1 MATLKSIPIHEAK
14 GISNVVDYIS
24 NKEKTVVKVPVPTP
38 NETEVNKYT
47 ENALS
52 YAEDITKTLFELDG
66 EKSVLVSGYNC
77 NAVSAPEEFTAL
89 KLKYEKT
96 LIRRGIDPASR
107 IKGKKAGKGKHE
119 GELVDKE
126 ARDAYHFIMSFSERP
141 DLSPQ
146 LVHRIGLEFC
156 EKAFPD
162 TKAVVSTHMNTNHLH
177 NHIVRSAYNMSS
189 ATKYKDNMDSLKHM
203 REVCNE
209 ISLKYGLDI
218 LIDDDLYMSREGNS
232 YMEQE
237 QRKNGTSWKQKLQHT
252 IIDCTKRAKSWDEF
266 KRLME
271 INDYGIKESGKHMV
285 YYNLYDERKRA
296 RATTLGVP
304 YTKEYIKDMYGEL
317 SEDESQKYAYRKE
330 KANVI
335 EIFDCYVGE
344 YSQKKYNYPK
354 LDLYIPRYTLQGR
367 RRSDL
372 ELLFLAAIKVIEYFT
387 NAIDDKKVKTVEYR
401 EYHTAFVIEPH
412 YLKIREMQDSLNASV
427 GYGIKTSEELKEVK
441 RDTGAKLNVAEG
453 KLAAAEH
460 DLEILSKI
468 SGKIKEMANI
478 KADIRYRGLTDV
490 DIHAITYSDNAIR
503 KNKAGLNPMS
513 AEQKRELYLKLN
525 ESEYMVKYKYEYI
538 TYEEALKVL
547 KYLNG
552 KSNDVPDVLIK
563 KDDWAAYKAS
573 KKKIAPGDSDEVI
586 KKKNDDFEKVLE
598 NLSTDDQEL
607 LIRYRLLYNELASLG
622 LKDTMPREVLAE
634 KDELLEEISKLKRE
648 IADIKL
654 SYRAYANLEKRI
666 SQAIDPEYLSI
677 IEYDNIDIVPEELKK
692 KEEQKKD
699 LVLQESTSAVDVV
712 VMPKTNAPNEESE
725 AEKRRKRNRRN
736 IGWGLVDD

>member
-1 MATLKSIPIHEAK
+1 MAILKSIPIHEAK
-14 GISNVVDYIS
+14 GISNVIEYIS
-24 NKEKTVVKVPVPTP
+24 NREKTVVKTP
-38 NETEVNKYT
+38 AANDVDDNKYT

-52 YAEDITKTLFELDG
+52 YSEDITKTLFELDG
-66 EKSVLVSGYNC
+66 EKNILVSGHNC
-77 NAVSAPEEFTAL
+77 NAVSAPEEFKAL
-89 KLKYEKT
+89 KLKYEST

-107 IKGKKAGKGKHE
+107 IKGKKAGKGKCE

-177 NHIVRSAYNMSS
+177 NHIVRSAYNIST
-189 ATKYKDNMDSLKHM
+189 ATKYRDNMDNLKYM

-218 LIDDDLYMSREGNS
+218 LIDDDLYMSRDGNS

-237 QRKNGTSWKQKLQHT
+237 QRKNGTSWKQQLQQT
-252 IIDCTKRAKSWDEF
+252 IIECSKKAISWDEF
-266 KRLME
+266 KKLMA
-271 INDYGIKESGKHMV
+271 INDYGINENGKHMV
-285 YYNLYDERKRA
+285 YYNLYDEKKRA

-317 SEDESQKYAYRKE
+317 SEDESQNYAYRKE

-441 RDTGAKLNVAEG
+441 RDTGAKLNVAER
-453 KLAAAEH
+453 KLACAEY
-460 DLEILSKI
+460 DLKIINSTSK
-468 SGKIKEMANI
+468 KLKEMNNLKI
-478 KADIRYRGLTDV
+478 DLRCRGLLDV
-490 DIHAITYSDNAIR
+490 DIHAIIYSDVAIR
-503 KNKAGLNPMS
+503 KNKAELNPIS
-513 AEQKRELYLKLN
+513 VEQKRELYLKLK
-525 ESEYMVKYKYEYI
+525 ESEYMVKYRYEDI
-538 TYEEALKVL
+538 TYKEAMMVL
-547 KYLNG
+547 NYLNG
-552 KSNDVPDVLIK
+552 RSENIPEVLIK
-563 KDDWAAYKAS
+563 KDDWKTYNAFKS
-573 KKKIAPGDSDEVI
+573 KSIPGDSDELI
-586 KKKNDDFEKVLE
+586 KQKNVDFEKMLE
-598 NLSTDDQEL
+598 KFSTEDQEL
-607 LIRYRLLYNELASLG
+607 LIRYRLLYNELASIG
-622 LKDTMPREVLAE
+622 LSDKLYALSTEE
-634 KDELLEEISKLKRE
+634 KNELNEEINDLKKEVANLKLT
-648 IADIKL
+648 
-654 SYRAYANLEKRI
+654 YRSYANIEQRI
-666 SQAIDPEYLSI
+666 PQAIDPEYLRVV
-677 IEYDNIDIVPEELKK
+677 EYENIDTVLETVKEKEKQKRADELRKITPEVDSVTLPDIIKPYEEL
-692 KEEQKKD
+692 
-699 LVLQESTSAVDVV
+699 DV
-712 VMPKTNAPNEESE
+712 
-725 AEKRRKRNRRN
+725 EKSKKRNKRS
-736 IGWGLVDD
+736 IGWSLVDD

>member
-24 NKEKTVVKVPVPTP
+24 NKEKTVVKAPASTA
-38 NETEVNKYT
+38 NEADVNKYT

-177 NHIVRSAYNMSS
+177 NHIVRSAYNMST
-189 ATKYKDNMDSLKHM
+189 ATKYKDNMDNLKHM

-252 IIDCTKRAKSWDEF
+252 IIDCSKRAKSWDEF
-266 KRLME
+266 KKLMA
-271 INDYGIKESGKHMV
+271 INDYGINENGKHMV

-296 RATTLGVP
+296 RGTTLGVP
-304 YTKEYIKDMYGEL
+304 YTKEYIKL
-317 SEDESQKYAYRKE
+317 
-330 KANVI
+330 
-335 EIFDCYVGE
+335 
-344 YSQKKYNYPK
+344 
-354 LDLYIPRYTLQGR
+354 
-367 RRSDL
+367 
-372 ELLFLAAIKVIEYFT
+372 
-387 NAIDDKKVKTVEYR
+387 
-401 EYHTAFVIEPH
+401 
-412 YLKIREMQDSLNASV
+412 REMQDALNASV
-427 GYGIKTSEELKEVK
+427 GYGINTYEELKK
-441 RDTGAKLNVAEG
+441 
-453 KLAAAEH
+453 
-460 DLEILSKI
+460 EI
-468 SGKIKEMANI
+468 ANI
-478 KADIRYRGLTDV
+478 KLT
-490 DIHAITYSDNAIR
+490 
-503 KNKAGLNPMS
+503 
-513 AEQKRELYLKLN
+513 
-525 ESEYMVKYKYEYI
+525 
-538 TYEEALKVL
+538 
-547 KYLNG
+547 
-552 KSNDVPDVLIK
+552 
-563 KDDWAAYKAS
+563 
-573 KKKIAPGDSDEVI
+573 
-586 KKKNDDFEKVLE
+586 
-598 NLSTDDQEL
+598 
-607 LIRYRLLYNELASLG
+607 
-622 LKDTMPREVLAE
+622 
-634 KDELLEEISKLKRE
+634 
-648 IADIKL
+648 
-654 SYRAYANLEKRI
+654 YRAYANLEKRI
-666 SQAIDPEYLSI
+666 PQAIDPEYLRI
-677 IEYDNIDIVPEELKK
+677 VEYDNIDIVLEELKK
-692 KEEQKKD
+692 KEEQK
-699 LVLQESTSAVDVV
+699 
-712 VMPKTNAPNEESE
+712 
-725 AEKRRKRNRRN
+725 RIRKN
-736 IGWGLVDD
+736 IGWGLVYD

>member
-1 MATLKSIPIHEAK
+1 MVVVVMATLKSIPIHEAK

-24 NKEKTVVKVPVPTP
+24 NKEKTVVKAPASTA
-38 NETEVNKYT
+38 NEADVNKYT

-177 NHIVRSAYNMSS
+177 NHIVRSAYNMST
-189 ATKYKDNMDSLKHM
+189 ATKYKDNMDNLKHM

-252 IIDCTKRAKSWDEF
+252 IIDCSKRAKSWDEF
-266 KRLME
+266 KKLMA
-271 INDYGIKESGKHMV
+271 INDYGINENGKHMV
-285 YYNLYDERKRA
+285 YYNLYDEKKRA

-317 SEDESQKYAYRKE
+317 SEDESKAYAYRKE

-335 EIFDCYVGE
+335 EIFDGYLGE
-344 YSQKKYNYPK
+344 YSQKKYTYPK

-372 ELLFLAAIKVIEYFT
+372 ELLFLAAIKVINYFT
-387 NAIDDKKVKTVEYR
+387 NAIDEKKEKTTDYHEH
-401 EYHTAFVIEPH
+401 HTAFVIEP
-412 YLKIREMQDSLNASV
+412 YYIKLREMQDALNASV
-427 GYGIKTSEELKEVK
+427 GYGINTHEELKKAK
-441 RDTGAKLNVAEG
+441 RDTGAKLNVSER
-453 KLAAAEH
+453 KLATAEY

-468 SGKIKEMANI
+468 SYKIKEMANI
-478 KADIRYRGLTDV
+478 KADIRYRGLSDV
-490 DIHAITYSDNAIR
+490 DIYAITYSDTAIR
-503 KNKAGLNPMS
+503 KNKAELNPMS

-538 TYEEALKVL
+538 TYEEARLVL
-547 KYLNG
+547 DFLSG
-552 KSNDVPDVLIK
+552 KSDNVPDVLIK
-563 KDDWAAYKAS
+563 KDDWADYRAS
-573 KKKIAPGDSDEVI
+573 KKKIALGDSDEVI

-598 NLSTDDQEL
+598 NFSTEDQEL

-622 LKDTMPREVLAE
+622 FKDAMPREVSAE
-634 KDELLEEISKLKRE
+634 KDVLLEEISKLKKE

-654 SYRAYANLEKRI
+654 TYRAYANLEKRI
-666 SQAIDPEYLSI
+666 PQAIDPEY
-677 IEYDNIDIVPEELKK
+677 
-692 KEEQKKD
+692 
-699 LVLQESTSAVDVV
+699 
-712 VMPKTNAPNEESE
+712 
-725 AEKRRKRNRRN
+725 RR
-736 IGWGLVDD
+736 IMAWM